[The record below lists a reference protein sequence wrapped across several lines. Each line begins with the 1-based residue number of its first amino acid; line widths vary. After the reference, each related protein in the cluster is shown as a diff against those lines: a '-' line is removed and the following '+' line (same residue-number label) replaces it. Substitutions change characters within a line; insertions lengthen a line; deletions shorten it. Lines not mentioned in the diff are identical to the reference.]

1 MEKIMVKKIF
11 TLVLSLVL
19 CTAGAR
25 AFAEDYALNTD
36 FSGSNST
43 SAVGFEKWYKGASYG
58 AALGKLY
65 AETGIFGNG
74 DDNMSVRIESPEKA
88 KTNLKIYLRQSVQLS
103 GDFSVG
109 ARLAAGDMNAE
120 KSIVLGTK
128 DAGGSETE
136 LAAVMMSTDGTLY
149 AFGEQ
154 LGSYSLEKWYGV
166 ELEVTAAGVGVYLD
180 GEFLKKIP
188 AQSIGE
194 ITYIECLLMNK
205 TSQTDAAEMYVDD
218 VYLKPGAVRESS
230 RIAIGSDVYSVD
242 KNSRT
247 ISDIAANA
255 DVQVF
260 LSGIDTPNGE
270 KLSLEYEDGT
280 AYTGTELAAGLYLA
294 VSSADGVNRARY
306 YLDVMGLKLSGVSNG
321 DVLRDGNLSLAIDG
335 NIPEDADSVRY
346 FVNGKAAATVTDA
359 PYKAEY
365 ELKDAGSY
373 EIYAVVTVGEQ
384 NYSTPKV
391 TITYSPNKLPTA
403 VMNISGDSGISYGDT
418 LRVEVTAADEDG
430 EIRSC
435 VLVVDGTEYQ
445 PENSTS
451 PYVFTLDKLSV
462 GAHRIYAVVSDN
474 EGATGESEKANVSV
488 TRSGR
493 RDISVCDFNSGKGD
507 WVLWGSGVAA
517 SYSRVR
523 EDYGLSYA
531 VNIGAA
537 TTATTTA
544 AVVFE
549 STSGLF
555 SQATVNAEC
564 DFMIDDVKNSTIALF
579 CLNSNSGQFDT
590 AATITNGTIGGKTI
604 EAGSWHH
611 LMYSFNLNDK
621 VGNLYLDGEL
631 IVTKTEIN
639 TDGTFRNLRFNLSN
653 TNSEKDIN
661 FYMDNAEIYA
671 AMEFPYVRSMEFLN
685 ARDKDIL
692 KADGTVGSDVNKIV
706 LHFNTQLD
714 TKYVTKENFSL
725 YANARAYDAYDVSSE
740 EQSGHTA
747 VILTLRGGAVTSS
760 QYKVLIS
767 GEVADN
773 FAQSSGE
780 VQTAEF
786 TVAPAAFDVKQW
798 SVYCGNK
805 KIMQSGDIKKGD
817 EITVTAEFVNSGKNN
832 GSVWLIMAV
841 YNGSELAD
849 YRIKKIDSS
858 SYGSTFKV
866 SERFAPEDISK
877 GISVEGYVW
886 SADMLNAKSAYF
898 ELAR

>member
-1 MEKIMVKKIF
+1 M
-11 TLVLSLVL
+11 
-19 CTAGAR
+19 
-25 AFAEDYALNTD
+25 
-36 FSGSNST
+36 
-43 SAVGFEKWYKGASYG
+43 
-58 AALGKLY
+58 
-65 AETGIFGNG
+65 
-74 DDNMSVRIESPEKA
+74 
-88 KTNLKIYLRQSVQLS
+88 
-103 GDFSVG
+103 
-109 ARLAAGDMNAE
+109 
-120 KSIVLGTK
+120 
-128 DAGGSETE
+128 
-136 LAAVMMSTDGTLY
+136 
-149 AFGEQ
+149 
-154 LGSYSLEKWYGV
+154 
-166 ELEVTAAGVGVYLD
+166 
-180 GEFLKKIP
+180 
-188 AQSIGE
+188 
-194 ITYIECLLMNK
+194 
-205 TSQTDAAEMYVDD
+205 
-218 VYLKPGAVRESS
+218 
-230 RIAIGSDVYSVD
+230 
-242 KNSRT
+242 
-247 ISDIAANA
+247 
-255 DVQVF
+255 
-260 LSGIDTPNGE
+260 
-270 KLSLEYEDGT
+270 
-280 AYTGTELAAGLYLA
+280 
-294 VSSADGVNRARY
+294 
-306 YLDVMGLKLSGVSNG
+306 
-321 DVLRDGNLSLAIDG
+321 
-335 NIPEDADSVRY
+335 
-346 FVNGKAAATVTDA
+346 
-359 PYKAEY
+359 
-365 ELKDAGSY
+365 KDAGSY

-462 GAHRIYAVVSDN
+462 GAHRIYAVVTDN

-631 IVTKTEIN
+631 IVTKTGIN

-653 TNSEKDIN
+653 TNREKDIN

-805 KIMQSGDIKKGD
+805 KIVQSGDIKKGD
-817 EITVTAEFVNSGKNN
+817 EITITAEFVNSGKNN
-832 GSVWLIMAV
+832 GSLWLIMAV

-849 YRIKKIDSS
+849 YRIKSIDSK
-858 SYGSTFKV
+858 SYGSSFKV
-866 SERFAPEDISK
+866 SECFAPEDISK

-898 ELAR
+898 KLAR